1 LASSAIFLFFSEGF
15 PAMSN
20 SPLHAVPTE
29 KPLDVFWF
37 IPVSGDGSYLGTE
50 KGHRPADFGYLKQIA
65 EAADRLGFGGVLIPT
80 GKSCDDP
87 WITAAALAT
96 HTERLRFLLALRPG
110 VASPTYVAR
119 QAAALDRISNGR
131 YLVNIV
137 TGGNPT
143 ELAGDGIF
151 LPHDERYAHTAE
163 FLTIY
168 GKLLRGEKVDFEGKY
183 LKVKGARLEFPPV
196 QQPAP
201 PIWFGGSSDAAIDVA
216 AEHVDTYLTWGEPL
230 ADVRTKLDIVRQRAK
245 AFGRTVKFGLRVHLI
260 VRDTEA
266 EAWAAAD
273 RLISHLPDEA
283 IDAAQKKFAAE
294 SDSIGQMRMTAL
306 HGGGRRDNLIIAP
319 NLWAGI
325 GLVRGGAGTAL
336 VGDPDTVAERLREYQ
351 ALGIETIIA
360 SGYPHLEE
368 AYQTAELLFPK
379 LGINAPKSQRHTTA
393 PGEFGV
399 SGTGIR
405 VSAS

>member
-1 LASSAIFLFFSEGF
+1 
-15 PAMSN
+15 MSN

>member
-1 LASSAIFLFFSEGF
+1 
-15 PAMSN
+15 MSVTPFH
-20 SPLHAVPTE
+20 SPSNE
-29 KPLDVFWF
+29 KPLDIFWF
-37 IPVSGDGSYLGTE
+37 IPVSGDGSYLGTD
-50 KGHRPADFGYLKQIA
+50 KGHRPAEFGYLKQIA
-65 EAADRLGFGGVLIPT
+65 QAADRLGFGGVLLPT

-87 WITAAALAT
+87 WITAAALAS

-119 QAAALDRISNGR
+119 QAAALDRISNCR
-131 YLVNIV
+131 YLVNVV

-168 GKLLRGEKVDFEGKY
+168 ARLLRGEKVDFEGKY
-183 LKVKGARLEFPPV
+183 LKVKGARLDFPPV
-196 QQPAP
+196 QQPSL

-230 ADVRTKLDIVRQRAK
+230 EDVRLKLDAVRQRAK
-245 AFGRTVKFGLRVHLI
+245 AFGRTVKFGLRIHLI
-260 VRDTEA
+260 VRDTDE

-273 RLISHLPDEA
+273 KLIRHLPDEA

-294 SDSIGQMRMTAL
+294 SDSVGQKRMSAL
-306 HGGGRRDNLIIAP
+306 HGGGRRDNLTIAP

-336 VGDPDTVAERLREYQ
+336 VGDADTVATRLREYQ

-379 LGINAPKSQRHTTA
+379 LGIHTGSGIRHTTA

>member
-1 LASSAIFLFFSEGF
+1 MTVTPLQPSASD
-15 PAMSN
+15 
-20 SPLHAVPTE
+20 
-29 KPLDVFWF
+29 KPLDLFWF

-50 KGHRPADFGYLKQIA
+50 KGHRPSEFSYLKQIA
-65 EAADRLGFGGVLIPT
+65 QAADRLGFSGVLIPT

-87 WITAAALAT
+87 FITAAALAS
-96 HTERLRFLLALRPG
+96 HTERLRFLVALRPG

-137 TGGNPT
+137 TGGNPG

-168 GKLLRGEKVDFEGKY
+168 SRLLRGEKVDFEGKY
-183 LKVKGARLEFPPV
+183 LKVNGARLDFPPV
-196 QQPAP
+196 QVPSP
-201 PIWFGGSSDAAIDVA
+201 PIWFGGSSDAAIEVA
-216 AEHVDTYLTWGEPL
+216 GEHVDTYLTWGEKL
-230 ADVRTKLDIVRQRAK
+230 EDVKLKLDAVRQHARS
-245 AFGRTVKFGLRVHLI
+245 FGRSVKFGLRIHLI
-260 VRDTEA
+260 VRETEE

-273 RLISHLPDEA
+273 KLIRHLPDEA
-283 IDAAQKKFAAE
+283 IEAAQKKFATE
-294 SDSIGQMRMTAL
+294 SDSVGQKQMSAL
-306 HGGGRRDNLIIAP
+306 HGSGRRDNLVIAP
-319 NLWAGI
+319 NLWTGI

-336 VGDPDTVAERLREYQ
+336 VGDPETVAKRLREYQ
-351 ALGIETIIA
+351 ALGIETVIA

-379 LGINAPKSQRHTTA
+379 LGITPGSQLRHTTA